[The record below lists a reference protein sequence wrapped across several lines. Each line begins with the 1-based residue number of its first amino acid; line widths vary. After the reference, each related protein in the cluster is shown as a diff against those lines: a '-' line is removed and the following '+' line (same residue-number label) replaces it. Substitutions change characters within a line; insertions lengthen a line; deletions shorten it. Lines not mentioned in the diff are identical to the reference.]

1 MDIIKLEQ
9 ILYDEI
15 PENTDDLFIQLQD
28 ILKDLPIE
36 CQIDEDNFKKT
47 CYNLYNYFL
56 NDETINKIPEPFYSD
71 YVTIYAL
78 KVFRQI
84 AHGKM
89 INELKEKSKSPH
101 FGRISYV

>member
-1 MDIIKLEQ
+1 MDYINSEQ

-36 CQIDEDNFKKT
+36 CQIDEDDFNKT

-56 NDETINKIPEPFYSD
+56 EDETINKIPEPFYSD
-71 YVTIYAL
+71 YVTIYSL
-78 KVFRQI
+78 RVFKQI
-84 AHGKM
+84 SYGKM
-89 INELKEKSKSPH
+89 LNELHHTVKKV
-101 FGRISYV
+101 Y

>member
-1 MDIIKLEQ
+1 MDIIIEKAQL
-9 ILYDEI
+9 LYDEI
-15 PENTDDLFIQLQD
+15 PENLDDSFVQLLD

-36 CQIDEDNFKKT
+36 CQIDKDNFNNT

-71 YVTIYAL
+71 YVYVYSL
-78 KVFRQI
+78 RVFRQI

-89 INELKEKSKSPH
+89 INELQQTVKK
-101 FGRISYV
+101 V